1 MLYKLEEAELNLLV
15 KSYKNPVILK
25 DDWLLVNKQEY
36 NKNKNKITLNTADFH
51 LNKQV
56 LKQEGY
62 KDYTNKQV
70 LINGETKNK
79 YILIK
84 YNCNFI
90 AVNVSDT
97 EYGISINPMR
107 LICARDVKDIT
118 EEKALPSFEYLLYIL
133 GWKITKKA
141 LNNIK
146 KQDDYF

>member
-1 MLYKLEEAELNLLV
+1 MFKLQDEEITLLLE
-15 KSYKNPVILK
+15 SYKKPIILK
-25 DDWLLVNKQEY
+25 DDWVLVNKKEY
-36 NKNKNKITLNTADFH
+36 NKNKNKITLNIADFNI
-51 LNKQV
+51 NKQ
-56 LKQEGY
+56 LIKQEGY

-70 LINGETKNK
+70 LINAESKNK

-84 YNCNFI
+84 YNSNFV

-97 EYGISINPMR
+97 EYGISINPMK
-107 LICARDVKDIT
+107 LICARNIDNL
-118 EEKALPSFEYLLYIL
+118 EEHKEIPSFEYLLYIL